1 MENYIDRHDAYSR
14 YQALRED
21 KEITPC
27 TQPSNYITA
36 VKLRK
41 AVKTLTD
48 MEIEELYNRELS
60 PKSIPRYRAKLI
72 QRINNLLDEHYP
84 EALRLLY
91 TEGNTYAMAF
101 ILACGRKKNKKSG
114 EKKGLQ

>member
-1 MENYIDRHDAYSR
+1 MENHFKRHDAYSR
-14 YQALRED
+14 YQALREY

-27 TQPSNYITA
+27 TEPSNYITA

-48 MEIEELYNRELS
+48 IEIELLFDKELS
-60 PKSIPRYRAKLI
+60 PKSILRYRDKLI
-72 QRINNLLDEHYP
+72 QKINNLLEHQYP

-91 TEGNTYAMAF
+91 TEGNTYAMAYV
-101 ILACGRKKNKKSG
+101 LTCRRSKNRKLG
-114 EKKGLQ
+114 EKKGLK